1 MNDDPAPEIF
11 ISYSHS
17 DSDYAHKLANALE
30 GRGFTV
36 FIDDRIDYGSQWPVV
51 LQEKLDAC
59 LALVLLMTPRSF
71 QSDWVQNE
79 LSRAKRKRKGIFPLL
94 LEGDEPWLSVEATL
108 YVDVRGGLL
117 PPQAFFD
124 RLRKFI
130 PIDAWSAQPPSE
142 EKVDPFAPIPLLAED
157 SIKEAARIFS
167 KVPAQE
173 KLLADVL
180 VGDWEVKI
188 ETKRSGS
195 GRLGYMVLSLQRNGD
210 FNGEWREEP
219 HQHWSKQRFVLQGEW
234 RTPDEVSLELKGD
247 RIDEFRASD
256 YKEVFKLR
264 RETDD
269 DLRGENTLGE
279 SVRWERLPEGFIEN
293 LL

>member
-1 MNDDPAPEIF
+1 M
-11 ISYSHS
+11 
-17 DSDYAHKLANALE
+17 
-30 GRGFTV
+30 
-36 FIDDRIDYGSQWPVV
+36 
-51 LQEKLDAC
+51 
-59 LALVLLMTPRSF
+59 
-71 QSDWVQNE
+71 
-79 LSRAKRKRKGIFPLL
+79 
-94 LEGDEPWLSVEATL
+94 
-108 YVDVRGGLL
+108 
-117 PPQAFFD
+117 
-124 RLRKFI
+124 
-130 PIDAWSAQPPSE
+130 
-142 EKVDPFAPIPLLAED
+142 
-157 SIKEAARIFS
+157 
-167 KVPAQE
+167 
-173 KLLADVL
+173 L